1 MSVTIRNKPTVERKE
16 EHLIYEYYGFI
27 DSEGGFFL
35 ITESDIIV
43 HMDEY
48 FTTYNLGNGHTSI
61 EEFLESEFDT
71 TLVRAYKKNDFDIFI
86 DLK

>member
-1 MSVTIRNKPTVERKE
+1 MSVVIRNKPTVEREDK
-16 EHLIYEYYGFI
+16 HPIYEYYGFI
-27 DSEGGFFL
+27 DSDGDFFL
-35 ITESDIIV
+35 ITESDMIV

-48 FTTYNLGNGHTSI
+48 FTTYNLGNGHAFI

-71 TLVRAYKKNDFDIFI
+71 TLVRAYKKNDFDILI